1 MKKTARTLLLMVLII
16 SIMSTSVVIAYAVT
30 PRSNAYV
37 SSFDNEITAIGDG
50 KVKIEFE
57 TWGTGTMDKIGAS
70 TIKVYDQNGWVYS
83 FFMSNPAYT
92 SQMIGT
98 KTTRFY
104 GSVTY
109 QGVEGNTY
117 YATVTHYAAKGT
129 GSGTEDYTTNSVV
142 A

>member
-1 MKKTARTLLLMVLII
+1 MKKAARTLLLMVLII
-16 SIMSTSVVIAYAVT
+16 SIMSTSVVMAYAVT

-37 SSFDNEITAIGDG
+37 SSFDNKITAIGNG
-50 KVKIEFE
+50 KVKIEFD
-57 TWGTGTMDKIGAS
+57 TSGTGTMDKIGAS

-83 FFMSNPAYT
+83 FFMSNSAYT

-98 KTTRFY
+98 KSTHFY

-117 YATVTHYAAKGT
+117 YATVTHYAAKGS
-129 GSGTEDYTTNSVV
+129 GSGTEDLTTNSVV

>member
-1 MKKTARTLLLMVLII
+1 MKKIARTLILIVLII
-16 SIMSTSVVIAYAVT
+16 SIMSTSVVMAYAVT

-37 SSFDNEITAIGDG
+37 SSFTNEITAIGDG
-50 KVKIEFE
+50 KVKIKFE
-57 TWGTGTMDKIGAS
+57 TLGMGTMDKIGAS
-70 TIKVYDQNGWVYS
+70 TIKVYDQDGWVYS
-83 FFMSNPAYT
+83 FFMSNSAYT

-98 KTTRFY
+98 KTTHFY

-117 YATVTHYAAKGT
+117 YATVTHYAAKGS
-129 GSGTEDYTTNSVV
+129 GSGTEDLNTNAVV

>member
-1 MKKTARTLLLMVLII
+1 MKKTTRTLLLMVLII
-16 SIMSTSVVIAYAVT
+16 SIMSTSFVMAYAVT

-37 SSFDNEITAIGDG
+37 SSFDNKVSSIGDG
-50 KVKIEFE
+50 KIKIEFE

-98 KTTRFY
+98 KSTHYY
-104 GSVTY
+104 GSVIY

-117 YATVTHYAAKGT
+117 HATVTHYAAKGS
-129 GSGTEDYTTNSVV
+129 GSGTEDLTSNSVV

>member
-1 MKKTARTLLLMVLII
+1 MKKTARTLLLMILII
-16 SIMSTSVVIAYAVT
+16 SIMSTSFVMAYAVT

-37 SSFDNEITAIGDG
+37 SSFDNKISAIGDG

-57 TWGTGTMDKIGAS
+57 TRGMGTMDKIGAS

-83 FFMSNPAYT
+83 FFMSNPTYT

-98 KTTRFY
+98 KSTHFY

-117 YATVTHYAAKGT
+117 YATVTHYAAKGS
-129 GSGTEDYTTNSVV
+129 GSGTEDLNTNYAV

>member
-1 MKKTARTLLLMVLII
+1 MKKTVRILLLMVLII
-16 SIMSTSVVIAYAVT
+16 SIMSTSVAMAYALT

>member
-1 MKKTARTLLLMVLII
+1 MKKTMRTLLLMILII
-16 SIMSTSVVIAYAVT
+16 SIMSTSVVMAYAVT

-70 TIKVYDQNGWVYS
+70 TIKVYDQDGWVYS
-83 FFMSNPAYT
+83 FFMSNSAYT

-98 KTTRFY
+98 KTTHFY

-117 YATVTHYAAKGT
+117 HATVTHYAAKDG
-129 GSGTEDYTTNSVV
+129 GSGTENYTTNSVV

>member
-16 SIMSTSVVIAYAVT
+16 SIMSTSFVMAYAAT

-37 SSFDNEITAIGDG
+37 SSFDNKISALGDG
-50 KVKIEFE
+50 KIKIEFD

-70 TIKVYDQNGWVYS
+70 VIKLYDQNGLVYT
-83 FFMSNPAYT
+83 FKMSDSAYT

-98 KTTRFY
+98 KLTHYY

-117 YATVTHYAAKGT
+117 NALVTHYAAKGT
-129 GSGTEDYTTNSVV
+129 GSGTENYTTNSVV

>member
-1 MKKTARTLLLMVLII
+1 MKKTVRILLLMVLII
-16 SIMSTSVVIAYAVT
+16 SIMSTSVAMAYALT

-98 KTTRFY
+98 KSTHYY